1 MNRPPCWLGLICLV
15 LLATTIGCRAKSDLE
30 TYPIS
35 GTVTFQG
42 KPVPVGSLTL
52 VPDSS
57 QGNRGAA
64 VSMEIIDG
72 KFDSANASRGH
83 VGGPH
88 VATIVGLDGNGDG
101 DLFPNGYM
109 MFQDY
114 QVTLNLPKEA
124 STQDIVVPTDQ
135 KKPSRKGR
143 TSSGP

>member
-1 MNRPPCWLGLICLV
+1 MYLSRPWLGLVSVV
-15 LLATTIGCRAKSDLE
+15 LLTAAIGCRSSNDLE

-35 GTVTFQG
+35 GTITYQG
-42 KPVPVGSLTL
+42 KPVPVGSITL

-64 VSMEIIDG
+64 VSMEIVDG

-88 VATIVGLDGNGDG
+88 IATIVGLDGNGDG

-109 MFQDY
+109 LFQDY
-114 QVTLNLPKEA
+114 QVTLDLPKDS
-124 STQDIVVPTDQ
+124 STNDIIVPTNQ
-135 KKPSRKGR
+135 KKPDRRVR